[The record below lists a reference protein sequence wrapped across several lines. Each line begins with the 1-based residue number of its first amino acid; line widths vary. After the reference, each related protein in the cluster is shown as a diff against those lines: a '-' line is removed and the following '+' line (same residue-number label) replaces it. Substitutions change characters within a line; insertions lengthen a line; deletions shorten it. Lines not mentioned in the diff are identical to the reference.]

1 MTKLE
6 YLTALEQELRCFPAD
21 FAEDILKDYREHFR
35 LGQEN
40 GKTEQQICEELGNVH
55 EFAKEL
61 KEAEPDLAA
70 AGIRL
75 APAVLPGSASGEQ
88 NKATGAGAADNS
100 CDDQNNV
107 PGYDCRRVQAN
118 FTSADVI
125 VRRSPDGLAHA
136 YYRNRGS
143 LDNKLNIRFDCHQE
157 GDTLYLS
164 LEENAFQKRSLFGF
178 ASFLVTISKCD
189 ISILIELPEKFQDVS
204 IRTKSGDIRAEKISA
219 QKFLAESF
227 SGDIHTDS
235 CEVEVMALKTKSG
248 DMELRN
254 CLADEFQG
262 SLLSGDVSINS
273 CRIGRLNLSSLSG
286 DISGRDNAI
295 SQAEVSG
302 TSGDLT
308 ICGSLQKGDLYSVS
322 GDISLYL
329 ENKTP
334 SELNIRN
341 TSGDTNIRLAYAGG
355 LNARTSSTSGDMEIR
370 YNGQRQRASGIPGRS
385 LTLNSGSEPAFVTVK
400 SVSGDIRIS
409 EA

>member
-1 MTKLE
+1 M
-6 YLTALEQELRCFPAD
+6 
-21 FAEDILKDYREHFR
+21 
-35 LGQEN
+35 
-40 GKTEQQICEELGNVH
+40 
-55 EFAKEL
+55 
-61 KEAEPDLAA
+61 
-70 AGIRL
+70 
-75 APAVLPGSASGEQ
+75 
-88 NKATGAGAADNS
+88 
-100 CDDQNNV
+100 
-107 PGYDCRRVQAN
+107 
-118 FTSADVI
+118 
-125 VRRSPDGLAHA
+125 
-136 YYRNRGS
+136 
-143 LDNKLNIRFDCHQE
+143 
-157 GDTLYLS
+157 
-164 LEENAFQKRSLFGF
+164 
-178 ASFLVTISKCD
+178 
-189 ISILIELPEKFQDVS
+189 
-204 IRTKSGDIRAEKISA
+204 
-219 QKFLAESF
+219 
-227 SGDIHTDS
+227 
-235 CEVEVMALKTKSG
+235 KTKSG

-273 CRIGRLNLSSLSG
+273 CRIGRLNLSRLSG

>member
-100 CDDQNNV
+100 CDGQNNV

-164 LEENAFQKRSLFGF
+164 LEENAFQKTQPLWFRLIFSD
-178 ASFLVTISKCD
+178 D
-189 ISILIELPEKFQDVS
+189 IQMRYFNSH
-204 IRTKSGDIRAEKISA
+204 RTARKIPGC
-219 QKFLAESF
+219 FYP
-227 SGDIHTDS
+227 D
-235 CEVEVMALKTKSG
+235 
-248 DMELRN
+248 
-254 CLADEFQG
+254 
-262 SLLSGDVSINS
+262 
-273 CRIGRLNLSSLSG
+273 
-286 DISGRDNAI
+286 
-295 SQAEVSG
+295 
-302 TSGDLT
+302 
-308 ICGSLQKGDLYSVS
+308 
-322 GDISLYL
+322 
-329 ENKTP
+329 
-334 SELNIRN
+334 
-341 TSGDTNIRLAYAGG
+341 
-355 LNARTSSTSGDMEIR
+355 EIR
-370 YNGQRQRASGIPGRS
+370 GYQG
-385 LTLNSGSEPAFVTVK
+385 
-400 SVSGDIRIS
+400 
-409 EA
+409 